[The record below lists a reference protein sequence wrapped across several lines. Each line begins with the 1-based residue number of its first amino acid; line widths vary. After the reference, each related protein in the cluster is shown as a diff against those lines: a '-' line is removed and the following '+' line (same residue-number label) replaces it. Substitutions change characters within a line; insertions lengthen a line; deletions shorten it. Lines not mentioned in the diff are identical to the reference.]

1 MENLELAR
9 ACRDAMLER
18 DEASRMLGIEIE
30 IPAAGSSIARME
42 ITGAMVNGF
51 DICHGGYV
59 FTVADTAFAFA
70 CNSHGRVTVAAGAN
84 IDYLRPVSLGDRL
97 EARAQEVY
105 RGRRSGVTVVEVRN
119 QDDRLVAVFR
129 GRSSTLDRDLLTE
142 CDTDPDTES
151 E

>member
-1 MENLELAR
+1 MEKLALAR

-84 IDYLRPVSLGDRL
+84 IDYLRPVNLGDRL

-142 CDTDPDTES
+142 CDADSDTES

>member
-1 MENLELAR
+1 
-9 ACRDAMLER
+9 MLER
-18 DEASRMLGIEIE
+18 DEASRVLGIEIE

-42 ITGAMVNGF
+42 ITSAMVNGF

-84 IDYLRPVSLGDRL
+84 IDYLRPVGLGDRL

-129 GRSSTLDRDLLTE
+129 GRSSTLDRDVLA
-142 CDTDPDTES
+142 PRPANSDTES